1 MESEVFSNAANLRST
16 LLSEWKVNPRQLDK
30 IGQILNELKP
40 FLLQLHYLPHAGEPT
55 PDKGYLLLARDVLEI
70 GALWS
75 IEKEDV
81 KLFERYM
88 SQLKSY
94 YFDYKNILKESMYTY
109 NLLGLNLL
117 NLLAQ
122 NRLAEF
128 HTELEL
134 LPVEKFSD
142 EKVSNVY
149 ISYPVSLE
157 QYLMEGSYHK
167 VFLSKDC
174 LPAPNYRFFV
184 NVLMKTIREEIAT
197 CAETAYDKIAVT
209 EAAKVLGLDA
219 QEQLEDFQATKQ
231 WMLEESGQFFVFNT
245 GDKPTEEAHFI
256 KSGPLILQTLNY
268 AKELEKIV

>member
-1 MESEVFSNAANLRST
+1 MESEVFSDAAKLRSS
-16 LLSEWKVNPRQLDK
+16 LLSAWKVNPRQLDD
-30 IGQILNELKP
+30 IEQILNRLKP
-40 FLLQLHYLPHAGEPT
+40 FMLQLHYLPHAGDPV
-55 PDKGYLLLARDVLEI
+55 PDEGYLLLARDVLEV

-81 KLFERYM
+81 VLFERYM

-94 YFDYKNILKESMYTY
+94 YFDYKNILKDSMYTY

-117 NLLAQ
+117 HLLAQ

-167 VFLSKDC
+167 VFLSKES

-184 NVLMKTIREEIAT
+184 NVLMETIREEIAA
-197 CAETAYDKIAVT
+197 CAESAYDKISVA
-209 EAAKVLGLDA
+209 EAAKVLGLDTK
-219 QEQLEDFQATKQ
+219 EQLDAFQVKKH
-231 WMLEESGQFFVFNT
+231 WKLEETGQFFVFNS
-245 GDKPTEEAHFI
+245 GDKPAEEAHFI
-256 KSGPLILQTLNY
+256 KSGPLILQSLNY